1 MHVYTNILVRMY
13 TGPLAHVCGRIF
25 TNIFVYTN
33 ILMRIYTG
41 PRTHVCGS
49 YVYIHIY
56 ILIY

>member
-1 MHVYTNILVRMY
+1 MHVYANILVRMY